1 MPWTEQLKYRFL
13 ISMDG
18 NGATC
23 SRLANGLGSNSA
35 LVKYESSHLLYYFS
49 GMRPWLHFIPVCDH
63 QSVLNVIAI
72 ERKYPGFFQPIAE
85 AGKKFS
91 SAFLNVAAAK
101 KYTAQLLR
109 LYGGMFRAGSPSI
122 NGSSVCPF
130 DVLVHTQNLA
140 DIHGLVDAWVGAPE
154 SGLTVEGF
162 AIWAAGQANSADIRY
177 QALQSDGM
185 LSTPVNGGYFCGT
198 RGQSLPLRGLRVW
211 LEEPTSLLWRC
222 LYWGRFTDGSEA
234 GPLEMG
240 EVCQST
246 HGGYLEAIRVSWIA
260 KEEVPQ

>member
-1 MPWTEQLKYRFL
+1 M
-13 ISMDG
+13 
-18 NGATC
+18 
-23 SRLANGLGSNSA
+23 RLSGT
-35 LVKYESSHLLYYFS
+35 KSSHLLYYFS

-109 LYGGMFRAGSPSI
+109 LFGGMFTAGSPSI

-140 DIHGLVDAWVGAPE
+140 DIHGLVDAWVGAPK

-185 LSTPVNGGYFCGT
+185 LLRQSMEATSAAPVARACRCGACGFGLRNRHHFCGDASI
-198 RGQSLPLRGLRVW
+198 GEGLPMGRRPARLK
-211 LEEPTSLLWRC
+211 
-222 LYWGRFTDGSEA
+222 WGRSASQLTAATSRQFGFPGLQKRRCRNSNREA
-234 GPLEMG
+234 
-240 EVCQST
+240 VAS
-246 HGGYLEAIRVSWIA
+246 
-260 KEEVPQ
+260 